1 MFKKTCKTVRDSIY
15 GVLCQSPL
23 GKDQINFGNGTA
35 FMIAPNVCATASHV
49 LHVDGD
55 RSNPRHQK
63 IEVIR
68 ATEVGSSMKPAKI
81 IAEDLERDLALIE
94 ILNVTNETVLN
105 LYDSV
110 VESGT
115 SCGALGFPMSEVSI
129 INGQIAFSLVERFQG
144 AYVSAFQK
152 FALRKEVLLDFYE
165 IDAVVYGGS
174 SGCPAFTIDG
184 RIFGMVIGT
193 ASEGDPNKNKARI
206 AITRLVPSMDI
217 KAFVKAN
224 GIKGLSTV

>member
-1 MFKKTCKTVRDSIY
+1 M
-15 GVLCQSPL
+15 
-23 GKDQINFGNGTA
+23 
-35 FMIAPNVCATASHV
+35 
-49 LHVDGD
+49 
-55 RSNPRHQK
+55 
-63 IEVIR
+63 
-68 ATEVGSSMKPAKI
+68 
-81 IAEDLERDLALIE
+81 
-94 ILNVTNETVLN
+94 
-105 LYDSV
+105 
-110 VESGT
+110 
-115 SCGALGFPMSEVSI
+115 
-129 INGQIAFSLVERFQG
+129 
-144 AYVSAFQK
+144 
-152 FALRKEVLLDFYE
+152 LDFYE